1 MLPFLFYRHSLTRSL
16 AHSIGHPL
24 QIRTLRPSLAAHS
37 LRFIH
42 SGRLLTDGILLLPW
56 LRSLETR
63 LTRQAEG
70 LGGVIRG
77 LAEEGE
83 EAVVGIGLGH
93 DPAAGAGALSGTG
106 KGKQREEKVWLHCVV
121 GGVVKESITAQEAAQ
136 DEDDSV
142 RTGARARAAWN
153 TSYR

>member
-1 MLPFLFYRHSLTRSL
+1 M
-16 AHSIGHPL
+16 
-24 QIRTLRPSLAAHS
+24 
-37 LRFIH
+37 
-42 SGRLLTDGILLLPW
+42 
-56 LRSLETR
+56 
-63 LTRQAEG
+63 
-70 LGGVIRG
+70 IRG

-121 GGVVKESITAQEAAQ
+121 GGVVKESITAQETAQ
-136 DEDDSV
+136 DEDDLV